1 VRGADVIIVGGG
13 LHGCSAALHLA
24 RGGVDTLV
32 IEKDHVGRHASGVN
46 AGGVRQL
53 GRNFAEVP
61 LSAASLELWHRIRDL
76 VDDDCG
82 FESHGHVKL
91 AESEADL
98 EKLRQRVAHLNVLG
112 YHHEELIGQDELRQ
126 IMPAVAPHCIG
137 GTISRKDGAALPF
150 QTTMAFRRAAERY
163 GARFI
168 EGAKVTGLERH
179 GSQWRVQ
186 AGDQTYEA
194 GIIVNTAGA
203 WADRVAATLEEP
215 VPLQVIAPMLMI
227 TERVPSFLTPVVGV
241 ASRPLSF
248 KQLSNGTVL
257 IGGGHRGMANP
268 DRNET
273 MLNFEELAKNAG
285 TAASIFPIVGSAA
298 IVRAWAGI
306 EARMPDD
313 LPVIGPSSTH
323 EGAYHAF
330 GFSAHGF
337 QLGPIVGSLLA
348 ELITTGATNL
358 PIQPFAITRFAALSA
373 NPAPEHQG

>member
-1 VRGADVIIVGGG
+1 MRGADVIIIGGG

-24 RGGVDTLV
+24 RRGVDTLV
-32 IEKDHVGRHASGVN
+32 IEKDHVGRHASGIN

-53 GRNFAEVP
+53 GRHFAEVP
-61 LSAASLELWHRIRDL
+61 LSAASMELWHRIRDL

-82 FESHGHVKL
+82 FESHGQVKL
-91 AESEADL
+91 AECEADL
-98 EKLRQRVAHLNVLG
+98 DKLCERVAHLNILG
-112 YHHEELIGQDELRQ
+112 HHHEEVIGQDELRE
-126 IMPAVAPHCIG
+126 IMPAVAPHCMG

-150 QTTMAFRRAAERY
+150 QTTMAFRRAAERD
-163 GARFI
+163 GAHFI
-168 EGAKVTGLERH
+168 EGADARGLERH
-179 GSQWRVQ
+179 GSRWRVQ
-186 AGDQTYEA
+186 AGDRTYEA

-203 WADRVAATLEEP
+203 WADRVAAMLEEP

-227 TERVPSFLTPVVGV
+227 TGRVPSFLKPVVGV

-257 IGGGHRGMANP
+257 IGGGHRGTAYR

-273 MLNFEELAKNAG
+273 TLNFEELAKNAR

-313 LPVIGPSSTH
+313 IPVIGPSSTH

-337 QLGPIVGSLLA
+337 QLGPIVGSVLA
-348 ELITTGATNL
+348 ELIMTGATNL
-358 PIQPFAITRFAALSA
+358 PIQPFSITRFAAL
-373 NPAPEHQG
+373 PAHPAV